1 MLRKTIAMAAVFVT
15 VLAAGASA
23 QEDGSPRYS
32 FYTAIETGYEFF
44 AKTYRHSGHC
54 IDFNSRYYFGD
65 PSFIICT
72 QQCFSVGN
80 NQVLSFMIKQF
91 GKLNGRKNYII
102 FGTKHDIR
110 TIVLFYNTRS
120 HIFTTHIRTCI
131 HVGNK
136 SDCGYILIYI
146 GRKRGKKIAMLVQ
159 SNILQA

>member
-1 MLRKTIAMAAVFVT
+1 MSAFTNFFVRIKADTNLPVFDLRM
-15 VLAAGASA
+15 
-23 QEDGSPRYS
+23 
-32 FYTAIETGYEFF
+32 FF
-44 AKTYRHSGHC
+44 QVN
-54 IDFNSRYYFGD
+54 NSRYYFGD